1 MSINANISLSIVLKK
16 LDDGFTNRRA
26 NKVLNIM
33 VHPMDVDMA
42 ILKRLREDGLAQ
54 LYMSPTEP
62 RVLDDDWIGPVSAT
76 KIAPYKFIGY
86 ADSYPPPGIV
96 AGVAAAA
103 PSVAAAAP
111 PVASAG
117 PPDASVANLIT
128 TLQQHY
134 PNVPFDV
141 LNALFSSS
149 MPVASSAP
157 LPTPPLPLAPTLPPA
172 PPLPPAAGGLRQF
185 AAARSTSLMGAFSH
199 ANPCAGINLGV
210 DDDDDDVSLAQL
222 RDQLFSRGGAASVA
236 GANVTAPGVNAT
248 DPGVNATASA
258 PGAITTVSSANV
270 TASVFGGNVTASG
283 ANVTAS
289 VLGGNV
295 TASAANLAASGNNN
309 LAENNA
315 ALKRPVDSPADK
327 DKGNGKAKG
336 KSANRKPPKSKKS
349 LDMQV
354 HAHVHVL
361 HMHVHESIISDTTRG
376 T

>member
-1 MSINANISLSIVLKK
+1 
-16 LDDGFTNRRA
+16 
-26 NKVLNIM
+26 
-33 VHPMDVDMA
+33 
-42 ILKRLREDGLAQ
+42 
-54 LYMSPTEP
+54 
-62 RVLDDDWIGPVSAT
+62 
-76 KIAPYKFIGY
+76 
-86 ADSYPPPGIV
+86 
-96 AGVAAAA
+96 
-103 PSVAAAAP
+103 
-111 PVASAG
+111 
-117 PPDASVANLIT
+117 
-128 TLQQHY
+128 
-134 PNVPFDV
+134 
-141 LNALFSSS
+141 
-149 MPVASSAP
+149 
-157 LPTPPLPLAPTLPPA
+157 
-172 PPLPPAAGGLRQF
+172 
-185 AAARSTSLMGAFSH
+185 MGAFSH
-199 ANPCAGINLGV
+199 GNPCAGINLGV

-361 HMHVHESIISDTTRG
+361 SCTYMKVSSVTPHAELSMPTTPRALHTQTRHWPCERWREEGSRPCERG
-376 T
+376 PDLGQ